1 MADDLGDSH
10 AKSLKQGGR
19 LPANSTA
26 QRTVGRIFAVSGKPI
41 TTMLFPEINGRSQRI
56 VVYNVSG
63 GIVASITG
71 TSSNTAPLTLNY
83 TPTATGWYTIRINNT
98 SSTVSAQK
106 AWVNVSYTAPSSV
119 DTRTSPAPTFRMNQ
133 QDPLTNETPVTTYSI
148 YPNPTQGV
156 LKFDIRN
163 IQNDQVL
170 DCILT
175 DASGSTIAKLQN
187 TLTGLEKTIGG
198 ILTNKSGGVYFIQL
212 NLNQQLYNFR
222 IIKY

>member
-1 MADDLGDSH
+1 
-10 AKSLKQGGR
+10 
-19 LPANSTA
+19 
-26 QRTVGRIFAVSGKPI
+26 
-41 TTMLFPEINGRSQRI
+41 
-56 VVYNVSG
+56 
-63 GIVASITG
+63 
-71 TSSNTAPLTLNY
+71 
-83 TPTATGWYTIRINNT
+83 
-98 SSTVSAQK
+98 
-106 AWVNVSYTAPSSV
+106 
-119 DTRTSPAPTFRMNQ
+119 MNQ